1 MHFYPLFVVSG
12 ILFHLLLSFFLLS
25 ERKMNRL
32 AVVVA
37 VLGLFWCPAFATYQT
52 YSIPSINGG
61 YVQQTVTIDNERQV
75 ANIHVYGGLCS
86 SDTIFDYKHGYIAT
100 RLFSRRACFVMK
112 MEKGYIP
119 ELEEIG
125 RLAYEKQMM
134 HQIMSPR
141 NVWAKYE
148 PSDSFFGEIREWLVF
163 GSSIEKLCKSV
174 PVYKAEK
181 VESGVHAGGCAK
193 AGIIGILGISICGNL
208 NL

>member
-1 MHFYPLFVVSG
+1 KFEVSG
-12 ILFHLLLSFFLLS
+12 ILFHLLLSFFPLS
-25 ERKMNRL
+25 ERKMSGL
-32 AVVVA
+32 AVLIA
-37 VLGLFWCPAFATYQT
+37 VLGFFWSPAFANFQVYR
-52 YSIPSINGG
+52 IPNYNGD
-61 YVQQTVTIDNERQV
+61 YIQQTVSIDNENQV

-134 HQIMSPR
+134 NQMMSPR
-141 NVWAKYE
+141 NVWVKYE
-148 PSDSFFGEIREWLVF
+148 PSDSFFGEIKEWLLF
-163 GSSIEKLCKSV
+163 GSSIENLCKNV
-174 PVYKAEK
+174 PVYKVEK
-181 VESGVHAGGCAK
+181 IESGFHAGGCAK
-193 AGIIGILGISICGNL
+193 AGILGILGIKICGNL